1 LRQQQCN
8 KEIAQANNMT
18 KQAEQNF
25 TAITTLCIC
34 IEAFDSKSY
43 DTPAEKHWP
52 TLITWFKTYDSEPST
67 TCL

>member
-1 LRQQQCN
+1 
-8 KEIAQANNMT
+8 MT